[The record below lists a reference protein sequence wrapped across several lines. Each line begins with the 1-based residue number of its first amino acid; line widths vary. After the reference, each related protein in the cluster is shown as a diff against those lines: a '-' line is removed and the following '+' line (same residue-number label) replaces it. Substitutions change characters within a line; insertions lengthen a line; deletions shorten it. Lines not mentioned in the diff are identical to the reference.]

1 MWKSSTSYLISRAH
15 SLIANVVRRKPNA
28 CPPCAYRCIS
38 NCTRRETPNVVRI
51 DVALHRMEAHQP
63 HRSLHRLGLAAPM
76 NAVVEVG
83 MVGYDQ
89 CRLGAAVQVIAGI
102 ETMRMSCWG
111 FARYA
116 AHRIILTLL
125 ATASVAYG
133 VDIYNPVSRQLSIP
147 TLDIVNIGEHVT
159 YSNVVVTVGSIVTY
173 PSGQMPLTNVDT
185 LDPSSGELTVPA
197 VMVDGATVY
206 NAVITVAAFDSIGS
220 ESAPAADPYD
230 GSVLTVRRILVGNT
244 IYSNVKVTV
253 ASIVNVAGGF
263 PATSADSYDP
273 STGELSM
280 PAVQY
285 GNRVYANVVIRIG
298 AIRSITSS
306 LMILYT
312 FGPDVSEPNGSLIM
326 DSVGTLYGTTRSGGS
341 NGAGTVF
348 KLTQAGALTVLYSF
362 TGGADGG
369 GPSAGL
375 VMDGTGNLYGTT
387 STGGAYGNNG
397 TVFKVTPAGS
407 ESVLYSFAGI
417 SDGSNPSSTLIMDSA
432 GNMYGTTPY
441 GGSSGANGHGTVFR
455 VTSSGQQSVLHSF
468 SGGADG
474 GTPLGGVIMD
484 SAGNL
489 YGTTQVGGTHGNG
502 TVFRITHAGAESVIH
517 SFSGLPDGGA
527 PWAGLIMDSA
537 GKLYGTTTEG
547 GLNADHDSNR
557 GTVFSVTPAGA
568 ESVLYSFGVPPDGF
582 QPYAGVVRDSAGN
595 LFGTTAQGGAENFG
609 TVFKITPSGTESSNY
624 SFSGTIDG
632 LEPTGSL
639 LMDSAGS
646 FYGATIS
653 TIFKLKF
660 Y

>member
-1 MWKSSTSYLISRAH
+1 
-15 SLIANVVRRKPNA
+15 
-28 CPPCAYRCIS
+28 
-38 NCTRRETPNVVRI
+38 
-51 DVALHRMEAHQP
+51 
-63 HRSLHRLGLAAPM
+63 
-76 NAVVEVG
+76 
-83 MVGYDQ
+83 
-89 CRLGAAVQVIAGI
+89 
-102 ETMRMSCWG
+102 MRMSCWG

-116 AHRIILTLL
+116 APRVILTLL
-125 ATASVAYG
+125 TTASVAYG

-159 YSNVVVTVGSIVTY
+159 YSNVVLTIGSIVTY
-173 PSGQMPLTNVDT
+173 PSGQMPLTNIDT
-185 LDPSSGELTVPA
+185 LDASNGELTVPA

-206 NAVITVAAFDSIGS
+206 NAVVTVAAFDSIGS

-230 GSVLTVRRILVGNT
+230 GAVLTVRRILVGNT

-253 ASIVNVAGGF
+253 ASIVNVAGGW

-273 STGELSM
+273 LTGELSM
-280 PAVQY
+280 PAVQF
-285 GNRVYANVVIRIG
+285 GSRVYANVVIKIG

-306 LMILYT
+306 LMILYN
-312 FGPDVSEPNGSLIM
+312 FPDGPLPNGSFIM
-326 DSVGTLYGTTRSGGS
+326 DSVGTLYGTTRSGGA
-341 NGAGTVF
+341 NAAGTVF
-348 KLTQAGALTVLYSF
+348 KMTQAGALTVLYSF

-375 VMDGTGNLYGTT
+375 IMDRTGNLYGTT
-387 STGGAYGNNG
+387 SSGGAYGNNG

-407 ESVLYSFAGI
+407 ESVLYSFAGL

-432 GNMYGTTPY
+432 GNLYGTTPY

-474 GTPLGGVIMD
+474 GTPMGGVIMD

-489 YGTTQVGGTHGNG
+489 YGTTQVGGAHGGG
-502 TVFRITHAGAESVIH
+502 TVFSITHAGAESVIH
-517 SFSGLPDGGA
+517 SFSGVPDGGA
-527 PWAGLIMDSA
+527 PWAGLIMDGA
-537 GKLYGTTTEG
+537 GKLYGTTTAG
-547 GLNADHDSNR
+547 GLNADHDSNV

-568 ESVLYSFGVPPDGF
+568 ESVLYSFGLPPDGY

-595 LFGTTAQGGAENFG
+595 LFGTTNLGGIDNGG
-609 TVFKITPSGTESSNY
+609 TVFKVTPSGSESTSY
-624 SFSGTIDG
+624 SFSGSLDG
-632 LEPTGSL
+632 AQPTGSL

-646 FYGATIS
+646 LYGATMS